1 MQQVGELDIRIGL
14 GQLIHAAAHRIQES
28 RQLRGLTQS
37 FRQEVLDLIGKGVM
51 GRIVLMNNHGS
62 PEGCCTG
69 GVGILMLIRGL
80 GKRHQHGGC
89 VANGEFTDAPRTGS
103 ADGEIGMLQQGWDLV
118 AEASFRQQGMAQLIQ
133 IRIIATGEMH
143 NAASLFEQRWQD
155 RADHLIQ
162 ANGALTAAHHHQQG
176 AIPLRNPIRQGLW
189 A

>member
-14 GQLIHAAAHRIQES
+14 GQFFHAVAHRIQES

-62 PEGCCTG
+62 SDGCCTG

-80 GKRHQHGGC
+80 RERHQNGWC

-118 AEASFRQQGMAQLIQ
+118 AEASFRQQGMVQLIQ

-143 NAASLFEQRWQD
+143 NTASLCQQRWQD

-176 AIPLRNPIRQGLW
+176 TIPLRNPIRQGLW